1 MTLTRPGRRI
11 AALLG
16 GLLLAAATA
25 VVPATASAAPA
36 NSAPTNSAPATADSV
51 LAGNRTQAAA
61 GWLARQLV
69 DGERFEATFD
79 GVTYPDQGLTID
91 AILAF
96 AAAGVAE
103 QNAAKA
109 TAWLAR
115 PEILSGYIGDGTSNA
130 YAGATAKLLL
140 AAEVRG
146 ANPSSFGGV
155 DLPTRLRALQQ
166 PSGRFTDLSPWGDY
180 SNAFSQSLALLA
192 LDRTPAGAP
201 AGAVDFLAGARC
213 ADGGFP
219 LDFGKPTCT
228 SDADSTAMSVQALAA
243 TGRPQEAAAGLN
255 WLVGHQLADGG
266 FGTPGAGTSNANS
279 TGLAAQAL
287 LSSWRL
293 LPGLT
298 ARHFITERQVPC
310 TGAPA
315 TRGAIAYDAT
325 GFDPSTA
332 TRATAQAI
340 LGLAGTGF
348 AGLNAAGARPDAPHL
363 HCPSPTS

>member
-11 AALLG
+11 AALFG
-16 GLLLAAATA
+16 GLALAAATA
-25 VVPATASAAPA
+25 LIPAAAVAAPTTTGSTPATNA
-36 NSAPTNSAPATADSV
+36 SV
-51 LAGNRTQAAA
+51 LAGQRTQAAA

-69 DGERFEATFD
+69 DGERFEVTFD
-79 GVTYPDQGLTID
+79 GVTYPDHGLTID

-96 AAAGVAE
+96 AAAGVADH
-103 QNAAKA
+103 NGAKA

-115 PEILSGYIGDGTSNA
+115 PEILSGYIGDGTTNA
-130 YAGATAKLLL
+130 YAGATAKTLL
-140 AAEVRG
+140 AAEVRRVDP
-146 ANPSSFGGV
+146 NTFGGV
-155 DLPTRLRALQQ
+155 DLPARLRSLQQ
-166 PSGRFTDLSPWGDY
+166 PSGRFTDTSPWGDY

-201 AGAVDFLAGARC
+201 AAAVSFLAGAHC

-219 LDFGKPTCT
+219 LDFGLPTCT

-243 TGRPQEAAAGLN
+243 TGRPQEAAAGVQ
-255 WLVGHQLADGG
+255 WLVAHQLADGG
-266 FGTPGAGTSNANS
+266 FGTPGATTSNANS
-279 TGLAAQAL
+279 TGLAGQAL

-298 ARHFITERQVPC
+298 ARHFLTERQVGC
-310 TGAPA
+310 SATSA
-315 TRGAIAYDAT
+315 TRGAIAYDAG

-332 TRATAQAI
+332 TRATAQAV

-348 AGLNAAGARPDAPHL
+348 ADLTAQGARPDAPTP
-363 HCPSPTS
+363 HCPDSAT

>member
-11 AALLG
+11 SALFG

-25 VVPATASAAPA
+25 VVPATAGAAPTPA
-36 NSAPTNSAPATADSV
+36 DRSATAS
-51 LAGNRTQAAA
+51 LPAGNRTQAAA

-91 AILAF
+91 AVLAF

-103 QNAAKA
+103 QNGAKA

-115 PEILSGYIGDGTSNA
+115 PEILSGYIGDGTTNA
-130 YAGATAKLLL
+130 YAGATAKVLL

-146 ANPSSFGGV
+146 TNPGNFGGV

-166 PSGRFTDLSPWGDY
+166 PSGRFTDTSPWGDY

-201 AGAVDFLAGARC
+201 TAAVDFLAGAHC

-219 LDFGKPTCT
+219 LNFGLATCT
-228 SDADSTAMSVQALAA
+228 ADADSTAMSVQALAA
-243 TGRPQEAAAGLN
+243 TGRHQEAAAGLN
-255 WLVGHQLADGG
+255 WLVAHQLSDGG
-266 FGTPGAGTSNANS
+266 FGTPGAVTSNANS
-279 TGLAAQAL
+279 TGLAGQAL
-287 LSSWRL
+287 LSSWRV

-298 ARHFITERQVPC
+298 ARQFLGGRQVGCSGP
-310 TGAPA
+310 PA

-325 GFDPSTA
+325 GFDPATA
-332 TRATAQAI
+332 TRATAQAV

-348 AGLNAAGARPDAPHL
+348 ADLTAAGARPDAPAL
-363 HCPSPTS
+363 HCPSSAS

>member
-1 MTLTRPGRRI
+1 MTLTRPGRKI
-11 AALLG
+11 SALFG
-16 GLLLAAATA
+16 GLLLATATA

-36 NSAPTNSAPATADSV
+36 PVDRSAAASIPAD
-51 LAGNRTQAAA
+51 NRTRAAA

-69 DGERFEATFD
+69 DGERFETTFD

-96 AAAGVAE
+96 AAAGVADV
-103 QNAAKA
+103 NGAKA
-109 TAWLAR
+109 TTWLAR
-115 PEILSGYIGDGTSNA
+115 PEILSGYIGDGTANS
-130 YAGATAKLLL
+130 YAGATAKALL

-146 ANPSSFGGV
+146 VNPSNFGGV
-155 DLPTRLRALQQ
+155 DLPTRLRSLQQ
-166 PSGRFTDLSPWGDY
+166 PSGRFTDTSPWGDY

-192 LDRTPAGAP
+192 LDRTASGAP
-201 AGAVDFLAGARC
+201 SAAVDFLAGAHC

-219 LDFGKPTCT
+219 LNFGLATCT

-243 TGRPQEAAAGLN
+243 TGRHQEATAGLN
-255 WLVGHQLADGG
+255 WLAAHQLSDGG
-266 FGTPGAGTSNANS
+266 FGTSGATTSNANS
-279 TGLAAQAL
+279 TGLAGQAL
-287 LSSWRL
+287 LSSWRV

-298 ARHFITERQVPC
+298 ARHFLTQRQVGC
-310 TGAPA
+310 TATPA

-332 TRATAQAI
+332 TRATAQAV

-348 AGLNAAGARPDAPHL
+348 ADLTAAGALPGVPTL
-363 HCPSPTS
+363 HCPSSAS